1 MDCVQSVY
9 YLLRSFSENPRRR
22 LNGKPVQGSTRDL
35 CKDVALFVA
44 ASLLTNS
51 AWWALPHTSAFPLG
65 VFLAAFILDGG
76 QFGNVVALYLLSK
89 LRRENYKLTMYAAA
103 VAHMVRYAVL
113 PTPLTLAAAGEAVLA
128 AEIKQRILLES
139 PTAIDTAVACAL
151 LPLAP
156 FEKAIWSYPAAVYTL
171 CSRKVAPDASLVP
184 VAFAMLVLR
193 QHLT

>member
-9 YLLRSFSENPRRR
+9 FFLRSFSENPRRR

-35 CKDVALFVA
+35 CKDVVFFVA

-89 LRRENYKLTMYAAA
+89 LKRENYKLTMYAAA

-128 AEIKQRILLES
+128 AEIKQRILLE
-139 PTAIDTAVACAL
+139 AGVIDTVVACAL

-156 FEKAIWSYPAAVYTL
+156 FGKAIWSYPAAVYTL
-171 CSRKVAPDASLVP
+171 CSRKVALDASLVP
-184 VAFAMLVLR
+184 VACAMLVLR
-193 QHLT
+193 RHLT